1 MGTKRQ
7 VCEKHRAEAK
17 VYGYEKDILGIPEDS
32 TAKLFRLNHNSRRK
46 CFSQTAGYF
55 GGAGRSRTA
64 LEGFAILCITALL
77 PRRLN

>member
-17 VYGYEKDILGIPEDS
+17 GYGYEKDILGIPEDS